1 MKSTKMKV
9 LLGVAAVIAMTL
21 LLGGC
26 APEKPPI
33 TGSPPLLSEEGT
45 PEPAAKPEGEPIKI
59 GAIFSV
65 TGRSSPLGDPEK
77 KAVQILEEQVNAQGG
92 VLGRP
97 VEVIVKDDKSTP
109 DNAVKAANDLIEQGV
124 VAIIGPSTTPSTMPL
139 KEICQEAG
147 VPLIACAAGKTITD
161 PVASYVFA
169 VPQTNALAVAKC
181 FEYLKKEGID
191 KIASI
196 YVANPYGEDGQN
208 NIEAIAAEKG
218 VEIVAVETF
227 GGDDTD
233 MTTQLTKIKAAEPGA
248 LICWGTNP
256 GPSLITKQAK
266 TIGLDVPILQSHGV
280 ANMKFIELAGEAA
293 NGVQL
298 PAGRLIVWEQLADD
312 DPFKSLLE
320 EFATAYE
327 AEYGEAPSTF
337 AGHAYDSF
345 WITVNAI
352 EMAGEADR
360 AKVRDAIEQTK
371 FMGTAGEFKY
381 SADDHNGLTLAAFA
395 WVKIVDEA
403 WQLVE

>member
-1 MKSTKMKV
+1 MP
-9 LLGVAAVIAMTL
+9 G
-21 LLGGC
+21 
-26 APEKPPI
+26 
-33 TGSPPLLSEEGT
+33 
-45 PEPAAKPEGEPIKI
+45 PAAKPGGEPVKI

-77 KAVQILEEQVNAQGG
+77 KTVQMLEEQVNNEGG
-92 VLGRP
+92 VLGGRP
-97 VEVIVKDDKSTP
+97 LEVIVKDDKSVP

-139 KEICQEAG
+139 KKICQEAS

-161 PVASYVFA
+161 PIASYVFA

-181 FEYLKKEGID
+181 FEYLEKEGID
-191 KIASI
+191 KVASI
-196 YVANPYGEDGQN
+196 YVANPYGEDGQS
-208 NIEAIAAEKG
+208 NIEAIAAKKG
-218 VEIVAVETF
+218 IKIVATESF

-256 GPSLITKQAK
+256 GPALITKQAK

-312 DPFKSLLE
+312 DPFKSVLE

-327 AEYGEAPSTF
+327 AKYGEAPSTF

-352 EMAGEADR
+352 EAAGEADR
-360 AKVRDAIEQTK
+360 AKVRDAIEQAE

-381 SADDHNGLTLAAFA
+381 SATDHNGLTLNAFV
-395 WVKIVDEA
+395 WVKIVDGA
-403 WQLVE
+403 WQLAE

>member
-1 MKSTKMKV
+1 MKSTRMKV
-9 LLGVAAVIAMTL
+9 LLGVAVVMAVAALVLTGCTPQKPTEGVGAPRPPAMP
-21 LLGGC
+21 G
-26 APEKPPI
+26 
-33 TGSPPLLSEEGT
+33 
-45 PEPAAKPEGEPIKI
+45 PAAKPEGEPIKI
-59 GAIFSV
+59 GAVFSV
-65 TGRSSPLGDPEK
+65 TGTASPLGDPEK
-77 KAVQILEEQVNAQGG
+77 KAVQILEEQVNSQGG

-97 VEVIVKDDKSTP
+97 VEVIVKDDKSIP

-124 VAIIGPSTTPSTMPL
+124 VAIIGPSRTPCAMPM

-147 VPLIACAAGKTITD
+147 VPLIACAAGTTITD
-161 PVASYVFA
+161 PIASYVFA
-169 VPQTNALAVAKC
+169 VPQTNTLAVEKC
-181 FEYLKKEGID
+181 FEYLEKEGID
-191 KIASI
+191 TVASI

-233 MTTQLTKIKAAEPGA
+233 MTTQLTKIKAAQPGA

-256 GPSLITKQAK
+256 GPAIVCKNAK

-298 PAGRLIVWEQLADD
+298 PAGRLIIWEQLADD
-312 DPFKSLLE
+312 NPFKSLLE
-320 EFATAYE
+320 EFATTYE
-327 AEYGEAPSTF
+327 AKYGEAPSTF

-360 AKVRDAIEQTK
+360 AKVRDAIEQTE

-381 SADDHNGLTLAAFA
+381 SAEDHNGLTLAAFA
-395 WVKIVDEA
+395 WVKIVDGA

>member
-9 LLGVAAVIAMTL
+9 LLGIAGIMAVAAL
-21 LLGGC
+21 LLAGC
-26 APEKPPI
+26 PK
-33 TGSPPLLSEEGT
+33 
-45 PEPAAKPEGEPIKI
+45 PEPPEVVRPPRPRVKPGGEPIKI
-59 GAIFSV
+59 GAVFSV

-77 KAVQILEEQVNAQGG
+77 KTVQMLEEQVNAQGG

-109 DNAVKAANDLIEQGV
+109 DDAVKAANDLIEQGV

-147 VPLIACAAGKTITD
+147 VPLIACAAGKAITD

-181 FEYLKKEGID
+181 FEYLEKEGID
-191 KIASI
+191 KVASI

-218 VEIVAVETF
+218 VEIVATETF

-233 MTTQLTKIKAAEPGA
+233 MTTQLTKIKAAKPDA

-298 PAGRLIVWEQLADD
+298 PAGRLIVWKQLADD

-327 AEYGEAPSTF
+327 AKYGNAPSTF

-360 AKVRDAIEQTK
+360 AKVRDAIEQSE

-381 SADDHNGLTLAAFA
+381 SADDHNGLTLAAFV
-395 WVKIVDEA
+395 WVKIVDGA
-403 WQLVE
+403 WQLVD

>member
-1 MKSTKMKV
+1 MNSTRTRVWLAALTILAFVGLLVGCPRKSPEDIVVRPLPAPVTSENEP
-9 LLGVAAVIAMTL
+9 VI
-21 LLGGC
+21 
-26 APEKPPI
+26 
-33 TGSPPLLSEEGT
+33 
-45 PEPAAKPEGEPIKI
+45 I
-59 GAIFSV
+59 GAIFSL
-65 TGRSSPLGDPEK
+65 TGDASFQGNPQAQ
-77 KAVQILEEQVNAQGG
+77 AVEMLAEQVNAQGG
-92 VLGRP
+92 VLGGRP
-97 VEVIVKDDKSTP
+97 LEVITEDDGSMP
-109 DNAVKAANDLIEQGV
+109 DGAAKAARDLIEQGV
-124 VAIIGPSTTPSTMPL
+124 VAIIGSSRTLTTMPL

-147 VPLIACAAGKTITD
+147 IPLIACAAGKTITA

-169 VPQTNALAVAKC
+169 VPPTTKLAVAKC
-181 FEYLKKEGID
+181 FEYLEKEGID
-191 KIASI
+191 TVASI
-196 YVANPYGEDGQN
+196 YVANPFGEDGQT

-218 VEIVAVETF
+218 VEIVATQTF

-233 MTTQLTKIKAAEPGA
+233 MTTQLTKIKAAKPGA

-280 ANMKFIELAGEAA
+280 ANQTFIDLAGEAA

-298 PAGRLIVWEQLADD
+298 PAGRLIVWEQLADG

-327 AEYGEAPSTF
+327 AKYGEAPSTF

-360 AKVRDAIEQTK
+360 AQVRDAIEQTELI
-371 FMGTAGEFKY
+371 GTAGEFKY
-381 SADDHNGLTLAAFA
+381 SADDHNGLTLTAFA
-395 WVKIVDEA
+395 WVKIVDGA

>member
-1 MKSTKMKV
+1 MKSTQMKM
-9 LLGVAAVIAMTL
+9 LLGVVTALAIAVVLA
-21 LLGGC
+21 GC
-26 APEKPPI
+26 PPAKTPQQALPLPPKP
-33 TGSPPLLSEEGT
+33 T
-45 PEPAAKPEGEPIKI
+45 PVAKPAGEPIKI
-59 GAIFSV
+59 GAVFSV

-77 KAVQILEEQVNAQGG
+77 KTALMLEEQVNDQGG

-97 VEVIVKDDKSTP
+97 LEIIIKDDESVP
-109 DNAVKAANDLIEQGV
+109 DGAVKGANDLIEQGV

-147 VPLIACAAGKTITD
+147 VPLIACAAGKAITD

-181 FEYLKKEGID
+181 FEYLEKEGID
-191 KIASI
+191 RVASI

-208 NIEAIAAEKG
+208 NIKAIAAEKG
-218 VEIVAVETF
+218 IKIVATETF

-233 MTTQLTKIKAAEPGA
+233 MTTQLTKIKAAKPEA

-256 GPSLITKQAK
+256 GPALITKQAK

-280 ANMKFIELAGEAA
+280 ANQKFIELAGEAA

-298 PAGRLIVWEQLADD
+298 PAGRLIVWEQLPDD

-320 EFATAYE
+320 DFATAYE
-327 AEYGEAPSTF
+327 AKYGTAPNTF
-337 AGHAYDSF
+337 AGHAYDAF
-345 WITVNAI
+345 WIAVNAI
-352 EMAGEADR
+352 ETAGEADR
-360 AKVRDAIEQTK
+360 AKVRDAIEQTE

-381 SADDHNGLTLAAFA
+381 SPEDHNGLTLDAFV
-395 WVKIVDEA
+395 WVKIVDGA
-403 WQLVE
+403 WQLIK

>member
-1 MKSTKMKV
+1 MKSTKTKV
-9 LLGVAAVIAMTL
+9 LLGVAAVMAVAAL
-21 LLGGC
+21 LLTGC
-26 APEKPPI
+26 TPQEPSEGVGVPRPPVR
-33 TGSPPLLSEEGT
+33 
-45 PEPAAKPEGEPIKI
+45 PAAKPEGEPIKI

-77 KAVQILEEQVNAQGG
+77 KAVAILVEQVNSQGG

-97 VEVIVKDDKSTP
+97 LEVIVKDDESVP
-109 DNAVKAANDLIEQGV
+109 DGAVKGANDLIEQGV

-147 VPLIACAAGKTITD
+147 VPLVACAAGKTITD

-181 FEYLKKEGID
+181 FEYLEKEGID
-191 KIASI
+191 KVASI

-208 NIEAIAAEKG
+208 NIEAIAADKG
-218 VEIVAVETF
+218 VEIVATETF

-256 GPSLITKQAK
+256 GPSLITKQAE

-327 AEYGEAPSTF
+327 AEYGNAPSTF

-360 AKVRDAIEQTK
+360 AKVRDAIEQTE

-381 SADDHNGLTLAAFA
+381 SPEDHNGLTLAAFA
-395 WVKIVDEA
+395 WVKIVDGA

>member
-1 MKSTKMKV
+1 MKSTQIRTV
-9 LLGVAAVIAMTL
+9 LGTVVILAVALALIGCPPKPTEELPIARPVT
-21 LLGGC
+21 
-26 APEKPPI
+26 P
-33 TGSPPLLSEEGT
+33 SPT
-45 PEPAAKPEGEPIKI
+45 VPAPEGEPIKI

-77 KAVQILEEQVNAQGG
+77 KTAEMREEQVNASGG

-97 VEVIVKDDKSTP
+97 LEVIVKDDESMP
-109 DNAVKAANDLIEQGV
+109 DGAVKAANDLIEQGV

-139 KEICQEAG
+139 KDICEEAG

-169 VPQTNALAVAKC
+169 VPQTNALAVQKC
-181 FEYLKKEGID
+181 FEYLEKEDIKKIGL
-191 KIASI
+191 I
-196 YVANPYGEDGQN
+196 YVANPYGEDGKDN
-208 NIEAIAAEKG
+208 VEEFAAEKD
-218 VEIVAVETF
+218 VEIVATETF

-233 MTTQLTKIKAAEPGA
+233 MTTQLTKIKAAQPGA

-256 GPSLITKQAK
+256 GPSSVTKDAK

-298 PAGRLIVWEQLADD
+298 PAGRLIVWEQLADG
-312 DPFKSLLE
+312 DPHKDVLRD
-320 EFATAYE
+320 FATAYQE
-327 AEYGEAPSTF
+327 KYDQAPSTF

-345 WITVNAI
+345 WIAVQAI
-352 EMAGEADR
+352 TEAGEADR
-360 AKVRDAIEQTK
+360 AKVRDAIEQIK
-371 FMGTAGEFKY
+371 DFQGTAGVFNY
-381 SADDHNGLTLAAFA
+381 SAEDHNGLTLDAFV
-395 WVKIVDEA
+395 WVEIVDGA

>member
-1 MKSTKMKV
+1 MNSTRTTAW
-9 LLGVAAVIAMTL
+9 LAAVTILAFVGL
-21 LLGGC
+21 LNGC
-26 APEKPPI
+26 PRKSPEDIVVRPVPAPV
-33 TGSPPLLSEEGT
+33 T
-45 PEPAAKPEGEPIKI
+45 PENEPVKI

-65 TGRSSPLGDPEK
+65 TGDASFQGNPQAKTVKML
-77 KAVQILEEQVNAQGG
+77 AEQVNAQGG
-92 VLGRP
+92 VLGGRP
-97 VEVIVKDDKSTP
+97 LEVITEDDGSIP
-109 DNAVKAANDLIEQGV
+109 DGAARAARDLIEQGV
-124 VAIIGPSTTPSTMPL
+124 VAIIGSSHTLTTMPL

-169 VPQTNALAVAKC
+169 VPPTTTLAVAKC
-181 FEYLKKEGID
+181 FEYLAKEGID
-191 KIASI
+191 KVASI
-196 YVANPYGEDGQN
+196 YVANPFGEDGQT
-208 NIEAIAAEKG
+208 NIEAIAAAKG
-218 VEIVAVETF
+218 VEIVATATF

-233 MTTQLTKIKAAEPGA
+233 MTTQLTRIKAAEPGA

-298 PAGRLIVWEQLADD
+298 PAGRLIIWEQLADD

-327 AEYGEAPSTF
+327 AEYGAAPSTF

-352 EMAGEADR
+352 EMAGAADR
-360 AKVRDAIEQTK
+360 AQVRDAIEQTDLI
-371 FMGTAGEFKY
+371 GTAGEFKY
-381 SADDHNGLTLAAFA
+381 SADDHNGLTLAAFV
-395 WVKIVDEA
+395 WVKIVDGA